1 MPIRLHIQ
9 LKVSEMYNIDV
20 RTIFFDIDGTLVSFD
35 THKIPQTT
43 IEAINTLKQ
52 QNIKIIIA
60 TGRPFHDINSLGD
73 LELDG
78 YITVNGALCLTK
90 DKETLFSNLIG
101 KEDLQ
106 RLSAYLKGEKFSLH
120 ICNR

>member
-20 RTIFFDIDGTLVSFD
+20 RAIFFDIDGTLVSFD

-60 TGRPFHDINSLGD
+60 TGRPFHDINNLGD
-73 LELDG
+73 LEFDG

-90 DKETLFSNLIG
+90 DKEILFSNLIG

-106 RLSAYLKGEKFSLH
+106 RLSA
-120 ICNR
+120 